1 MQREIKLDGGEIS
14 ILKTIGLSGA
24 QVPGKIL
31 IERSHDMETAE
42 LLDTLNGLISM
53 DYVLAE
59 KVNLRSLEDVEKTSF
74 RVNSAYAHE
83 LRDAVHP
90 GRHRDQERT
99 RRRRR
104 S

>member
-14 ILKTIGLSGA
+14 ILKTLGLSGV
-24 QVPGKIL
+24 QVPGKVL
-31 IERSHDMETAE
+31 IERSHEMETAE

-53 DYVLAE
+53 DYVQAN
-59 KVNLRSLEDVEKTSF
+59 KFNLRTLEDIEKTSF

-90 GRHRDQERT
+90 SRHRDQERT
-99 RRRRR
+99 RRKRRG
-104 S
+104 